1 VADICTF
8 TGVCQRRH
16 WPDPLYEPYGD
27 RDRYYCK
34 VVVNNRE
41 YCTDVPYETE
51 ELARDGAAMKAF
63 MICRNFSSNDGY
75 YPGQRPG
82 QRSANGVVQGVPVPI
97 GTGRRS
103 NRSSA
108 GSYDSTVSEGTS
120 SGGNSP
126 KSVESGFGTQLRQAI
141 PHMPKAIRHQ
151 QHRDVGEY
159 ICLCRRAPVHAYG
172 RCGWCLQESG
182 WA

>member
-1 VADICTF
+1 MF
-8 TGVCQRRH
+8 YRMYLSSVCQRRQ
-16 WPDPLYEPYGD
+16 WSEPLYEPYHKRNG
-27 RDRYYCK
+27 YFCK

-51 ELARDGAAMKAF
+51 DLARDGAAMKAF

-75 YPGQRPG
+75 YPGSRPG

-97 GTGRRS
+97 GSGRRV
-103 NRSSA
+103 NRISA
-108 GSYDSTVSEGTS
+108 SSYDGVSEGTS

-126 KSVESGFGTQLRQAI
+126 KSIESGFETQLRQAT
-141 PHMPKAIRHQ
+141 PHMPKPVARP
-151 QHRDVGEY
+151 QHDEY
-159 ICLCRRAPVHAYG
+159 ICLCRRAPVQAYG
-172 RCGWCLQESG
+172 RCGWCLRESG